1 MKIRTGFGINIII
14 DQENKKVEVENELAG
29 ETTIITRKGTVIRI

>member
-14 DQENKKVEVENELAG
+14 DQENKKVDIENINAA
-29 ETTIITRKGTVIRI
+29 ETTIITRKGTVIRL